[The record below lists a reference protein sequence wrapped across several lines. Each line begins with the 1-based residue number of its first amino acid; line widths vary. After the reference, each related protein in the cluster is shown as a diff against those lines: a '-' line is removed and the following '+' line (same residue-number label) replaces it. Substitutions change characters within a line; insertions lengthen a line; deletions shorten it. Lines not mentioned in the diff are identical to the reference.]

1 MQKTGGTNHTAF
13 QFGHFSSLVW
23 SRLVWYLWSD
33 LKWKKSFTYGFDHLD
48 AVNNHFLLYKAIWA
62 WWQPNERTNNR
73 VILEQACSCPVRR
86 QSFAKSGFLYSSCIT
101 FRLRVRLWQ
110 FCSTLK
116 TLISKF
122 GSLTHWQCLLLS
134 CLGVWTAE
142 IDINNLCAEELVQ
155 QYIPDDIK
163 QRKNFKKERV
173 IPCSQIPVYN
183 FETF

>member
-86 QSFAKSGFLYSSCIT
+86 QSLQKVDFSTPHALLFVSESVYDSSAVLWRHWYQNLAHWLIDNVSYWAALEFGQLKLISIT
-101 FRLRVRLWQ
+101 F
-110 FCSTLK
+110 
-116 TLISKF
+116 
-122 GSLTHWQCLLLS
+122 
-134 CLGVWTAE
+134 A
-142 IDINNLCAEELVQ
+142 
-155 QYIPDDIK
+155 
-163 QRKNFKKERV
+163 RKNWSNSTFLMISSSGESFKKERV

>member
-1 MQKTGGTNHTAF
+1 MRFLGFLLLFDWCSGPMCLVF
-13 QFGHFSSLVW
+13 MVW
-23 SRLVWYLWSD
+23 SGMELWS
-33 LKWKKSFTYGFDHLD
+33 LGCSQ
-48 AVNNHFLLYKAIWA
+48 
-62 WWQPNERTNNR
+62 QPFSCIQGNLGMVTTKRTNKQPSDPR
-73 VILEQACSCPVRR
+73 ASLLLSSEKAV
-86 QSFAKSGFLYSSCIT
+86 FAKSGFLYSSCIT

-163 QRKNFKKERV
+163 
-173 IPCSQIPVYN
+173 
-183 FETF
+183 